1 MRDVRCKVWDV
12 EFGVQGVGCRIHVLG
27 FGVWARGSGFRVH
40 GLPPIVDGFGVWV
53 YVGV

>member
-27 FGVWARGSGFRVH
+27 CGYGLVVQGLGFRV
-40 GLPPIVDGFGVWV
+40 
-53 YVGV
+53 